1 MYPKE
6 PKAVE
11 DPAEKKRNRKN
22 NMEHI
27 NQLPG
32 LKGYSAAGKQVFGIM
47 SEKFTRKM
55 QNQMNALTFDQ
66 EASDDVE
73 VTPE

>member
-32 LKGYSAAGKQVFGIM
+32 LKGYSAAGK
-47 SEKFTRKM
+47 
-55 QNQMNALTFDQ
+55 
-66 EASDDVE
+66 
-73 VTPE
+73 